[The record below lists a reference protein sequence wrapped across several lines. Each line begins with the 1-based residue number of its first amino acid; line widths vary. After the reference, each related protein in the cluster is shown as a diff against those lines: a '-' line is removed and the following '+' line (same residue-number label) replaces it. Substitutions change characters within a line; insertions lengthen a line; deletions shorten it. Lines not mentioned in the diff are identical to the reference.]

1 MKQDCYKEIVEIQK
15 YHWWYIGRS
24 FILKRIMARLCLKN
38 PLICDIGFGTGA
50 NIEMLKQVGSVY
62 ACEMDAD
69 IADQTSKNFTLRS
82 KNMPCQIQY
91 RSKISL
97 T

>member
-15 YHWWYIGRS
+15 YHWWYLGRS